1 MAGDDPTFFLLDEVP
16 WPDATGGGGTES
28 VPAPPPELVAAARRS
43 GARRKYLATG
53 EGGFHS
59 QYSEFPAG
67 FTVPLHRHDHN
78 EMLVVLEG
86 GATMLGDGAALG
98 PHDSMVL
105 IGGYEYGFT
114 AGPTGMKL
122 LTIRTGA
129 AATTLS

>member
-1 MAGDDPTFFLLDEVP
+1 VAGDEPTFFLLDEVP
-16 WPDATGGGGTES
+16 WPDATGGGGRES
-28 VPAPPPELVAAARRS
+28 APAPPPELVEAARRT

-67 FTVPLHRHDHN
+67 FTVPFHRHDHN

-129 AATTLS
+129 AATTLT